1 MVKKHTSLVYLATEA
16 GEKHLKRLWKTF

>member
-1 MVKKHTSLVYLATEA
+1 VKIHTSLVYLATEA

>member
-1 MVKKHTSLVYLATEA
+1 VNRHTSLVYLATEA